1 MDVQA
6 SSQPAVAVSAQDA
19 WKAAQALGRLLAATA
34 QYQAFLETL
43 RALDV
48 DLDVQ
53 RLGVEMRSHQIPLQ
67 WGQDAD
73 GQHAA
78 ALERL
83 QRELEE
89 VPVVQRYRQAEAAV
103 RQLCVAVDAV
113 ISQEAGV
120 AFAVNARR
128 SGCSCGQ

>member
-6 SSQPAVAVSAQDA
+6 SSQPAVAVPAQEA
-19 WKAAQALGRLLAATA
+19 RKAAQALGRLLAATP
-34 QYQAFLETL
+34 QYQAFLEAL
-43 RALDV
+43 RALDA

-83 QRELEE
+83 QQELEA

-103 RQLCVAVDAV
+103 RQLFVAVDAV